1 MIKPIKKLTFFVY
14 FFIIFFLTLI
24 NVSKAKIYKD
34 IVISGNER
42 LSIETILMFSGLKT
56 NLNLDDQDLNKA
68 IKKLYETNYFKNI
81 IVSTEGETLN
91 IEVLENPIIQSIKI
105 DGIKN
110 KDILRQLYNFTKK
123 KEKYPFLKNQ
133 IKDQKN
139 FLLNIVRSTGFYF
152 AKIET
157 LIIDNKNNSVDVLY
171 KFDLGTRAKIKKI
184 VFQGDKIFR
193 DSKLRN
199 IIKSEEGKFWKF
211 LSSDKFLNER
221 KIQNDENLLKDFYK
235 NKGFYNVKIKSSYVK
250 NVDNK
255 FFELIFNI
263 DAGNKFYFNEIILD
277 LNNDF
282 DIENFKKIK
291 KNINELKGEKY
302 SPKKLDKIIDEID
315 KIVLQ
320 REYLFLNTKYETT
333 IKENNKIDVSLKF
346 EDLEK
351 FYVDQ
356 INVFGNF
363 ITEEK
368 VIRNSLIIDEGDAFN
383 EVLYK
388 KSINRY
394 L

>member
-34 IVISGNER
+34 IVVSGNER
-42 LSIETILMFSGLKT
+42 LSIETILMFAGLKT

-81 IVSTEGETLN
+81 IVSTEGETLS

-184 VFQGDKIFR
+184 
-193 DSKLRN
+193 
-199 IIKSEEGKFWKF
+199 
-211 LSSDKFLNER
+211 
-221 KIQNDENLLKDFYK
+221 
-235 NKGFYNVKIKSSYVK
+235 
-250 NVDNK
+250 
-255 FFELIFNI
+255 
-263 DAGNKFYFNEIILD
+263 
-277 LNNDF
+277 
-282 DIENFKKIK
+282 
-291 KNINELKGEKY
+291 
-302 SPKKLDKIIDEID
+302 
-315 KIVLQ
+315 
-320 REYLFLNTKYETT
+320 
-333 IKENNKIDVSLKF
+333 
-346 EDLEK
+346 
-351 FYVDQ
+351 
-356 INVFGNF
+356 
-363 ITEEK
+363 
-368 VIRNSLIIDEGDAFN
+368 
-383 EVLYK
+383 
-388 KSINRY
+388 
-394 L
+394 